1 MRLAHERPE
10 WIAPLRAACVTARTA
25 EDFSGDFA
33 GAWVLDELERQNG
46 TRWLPGLRTLAT
58 YGLIEKA
65 GPSTRG
71 GRRAYYRMP
80 DRQGVEMALEELAR
94 RSAVAAP
101 KPVADEPTVTVIY
114 RSRETTVGIAEG
126 SSIDLMRQAAVAA
139 FELPDEPATYVLRRV
154 ADGAPLDDL
163 TLARTYKLR
172 AGERL
177 VLELRP

>member
-1 MRLAHERPE
+1 MSDHDDTVRAVMRLANERPD
-10 WIAPLRAACVTARTA
+10 WIAALSAACVTARIA

-58 YGLIEKA
+58 YGLIEKS

-94 RSAVAAP
+94 RS
-101 KPVADEPTVTVIY
+101 T
-114 RSRETTVGIAEG
+114 RTTA
-126 SSIDLMRQAAVAA
+126 QAA
-139 FELPDEPATYVLRRV
+139 
-154 ADGAPLDDL
+154 ADSQP
-163 TLARTYKLR
+163 
-172 AGERL
+172 
-177 VLELRP
+177 

>member
-1 MRLAHERPE
+1 VSIWIIWSLRSIVFGMGEHDDTVRAVMRLANERPE
-10 WIAPLRAACVTARTA
+10 WVAALRAACVTARIA

-58 YGLIEKA
+58 YGLIEKS

-94 RSAVAAP
+94 RS
-101 KPVADEPTVTVIY
+101 
-114 RSRETTVGIAEG
+114 G
-126 SSIDLMRQAAVAA
+126 
-139 FELPDEPATYVLRRV
+139 
-154 ADGAPLDDL
+154 
-163 TLARTYKLR
+163 R
-172 AGERL
+172 AS
-177 VLELRP
+177 P

>member
-1 MRLAHERPE
+1 MSDHGETVRAVMRLAHERPE
-10 WIAPLRAACVTARTA
+10 WIAALRAACVTARKS
-25 EDFSGDFA
+25 EDYSGDFA

-94 RSAVAAP
+94 RGAGVAP
-101 KPVADEPTVTVIY
+101 KPVADGQP
-114 RSRETTVGIAEG
+114 
-126 SSIDLMRQAAVAA
+126 
-139 FELPDEPATYVLRRV
+139 
-154 ADGAPLDDL
+154 
-163 TLARTYKLR
+163 
-172 AGERL
+172 
-177 VLELRP
+177 